1 MGRKALWTVVGL
13 AVVTVAVAVAQV
25 DFRRGHGWCGNGWHR
40 GGPLGYAAHELK
52 LSDAQVSQVRSIWME
67 ERPTITALLNDLIS
81 GAHQLAD
88 STADGKFDESK
99 LQTTAAA
106 EGNTFAKLLIERAF
120 HIARLYHRP
129 ERRAA
134 SVRRQ
139 AAAALAGQD
148 GPCHHAVGKAK
159 PVVWR
164 TEFTEQVQPC
174 VTLFR

>member
-106 EGNTFAKLLIERAF
+106 EGNTFAKLLIERERFISRVYTTVLNEEQRQSAD
-120 HIARLYHRP
+120 RLQQRWLD
-129 ERRAA
+129 RM
-134 SVRRQ
+134 
-139 AAAALAGQD
+139 D
-148 GPCHHAVGKAK
+148 HAITRLEK
-159 PVVWR
+159 
-164 TEFTEQVQPC
+164 QSQ
-174 VTLFR
+174 